1 MNTEIAFRNSILEV
15 RPRKTM
21 PKPVYVLP
29 KSIAPNIR
37 KAVWKPTLKV
47 IPEILVISS
56 YPPRECGIATY
67 SQDLI
72 KALNNKFGDSFTI
85 NVCALEVGKV
95 TYTYPKE
102 VSFTLDT
109 TDSEAYYFLAKRINA
124 NTAIKTVMIQHE
136 FGLFGSAN
144 EGDLLKFLYFL
155 NKPIVMVFH
164 TILPHPEVEMR
175 ENVQEIMFACESVV
189 VMTNNAADILIK
201 DYDAEKEKISV
212 IAHGTHLVPH
222 LNKEKLKE
230 KYGFEHRKV
239 LTTFGLLSSGKGIE
253 TTLESLP
260 AIIEAH
266 PEVLFLVIG
275 KTHPSV
281 VKEEGEKYRNE
292 LIAKTIEL
300 HLEGHVQFINS
311 YVSLPQLLE
320 YLQLTDIYLFTSK
333 DPNQA
338 VSGTFAYA
346 MSCACPI
353 ISTPIPHALEVLKG
367 DTGII
372 VDFQR
377 PDQVAAGAIR
387 LLDDENLRIS
397 ISSNTLQKSILTAW
411 ENSAV
416 AHANLFEKI
425 QGTTVHLKYTFPPI
439 NLDHFKNLTT
449 PFGMIQFSKI
459 NQPDIDSGY
468 TLDDNVRAMIAI
480 CMHYELTSDAED
492 LKYIRLYLDFI
503 AFCVQPSGYFLNYVD
518 EHKSFTDQNESSNL
532 ADANGR
538 AIWALGFLISKSE
551 ILPGD
556 VVTQAET
563 ILQQVMPRIELMHS
577 TRAMAFAIKGLC
589 YCHGKTKVPV
599 PSSLINVLGDRLV
612 AMYKHESEENWEW
625 FEGYLTYGNS
635 LVPEAML
642 HAWLIT
648 KEPIY
653 KDIALESFA
662 FLLKNTFN
670 EDGIQVIS
678 NRSWWKK
685 GQTTASFGEQPI
697 EVTYT
702 ILSLAKFYEV
712 FKDQEYL
719 HKMQVAFNWF
729 LGKNHLGQIIYNPCT
744 GGCYDGLEEEQVNL
758 NQGAESTV
766 CYLMARLIMEDN
778 MKKVKK
784 A

>member
-1 MNTEIAFRNSILEV
+1 
-15 RPRKTM
+15 M

-635 LVPEAML
+635 LLPEAML

-712 FKDQEYL
+712 FKDEEYL
-719 HKMQVAFNWF
+719 NKMQVAFNWF

-766 CYLMARLIMEDN
+766 CYLMARLVMEDN